1 MSSIDTVIIGAGQA
15 GLALSRLLTDARHDH
30 VVLERGRVGERWR
43 SERWDSLALLTPNW
57 ANRLPFD
64 DEPDEPDAYASSSEF
79 VARLQR
85 YSRSFGAP
93 VHEGTTAT
101 AVERSGSGFD
111 VRTDR
116 GEWRA
121 RNVVVAS
128 GDCAV
133 PAVPWFA
140 GSAPAAVEQLHA
152 SSLSRAGLAGHP
164 VACWWS
170 APDRAVTRSPTSFA
184 RAGRRVVLAVG
195 RHARIVRRYRG
206 RDVWAW
212 LDALGE
218 LSRTLDDLPR
228 HARSRPR
235 PGPAARRPRGRPN
248 GRPRRARGGRRAL
261 GRTPRGLRRAATR
274 CSNPGWRRASRTP
287 TRVSAACSAAST
299 TTSIHVST
307 RRRLR
312 PASTSRPFRR
322 LPRAHDRPRGR
333 GHLDDRLG
341 DGVPAPLP
349 VAADPRG
356 HRQRR
361 RHPPRPGRTA
371 VPGLFVLGMRWQYRM
386 TSHQIGGV
394 GADAAFLAEQIAPGA
409 DGRRVLRAAA

>member
-15 GLALSRLLTDARHDH
+15 GLALSRLLTDAGHDH

-57 ANRLPFD
+57 ANRLPYD
-64 DEPDEPDAYASSSEF
+64 DEPDDPDAYASSSEF

-101 AVERSGSGFD
+101 AVERAGDGFH

-133 PAVPWFA
+133 PAMPWFA
-140 GSAPAAVEQLHA
+140 SSAPAPVEQLHA
-152 SSLSRAGLAGHP
+152 SRYRAPASLAPGGVLVVGAGPSGHQI
-164 VACWWS
+164 A
-170 APDRAVTRSPTSFA
+170 DELA
-184 RAGRRVVLAVG
+184 RAGRRVALAVG

-206 RDVWAW
+206 RDMWAW

-218 LSRTLDDLPR
+218 LSRSLDDLPR

-235 PGPAARRPRGRPN
+235 PALPLDGRE
-248 GRPRRARGGRRAL
+248 GGRTVDLGVLAEAGVRIVGRLEGFAGSHALLGSGLEASIADADARLRRLL
-261 GRTPRGLRRAATR
+261 GRIDDHIDSRVDAHAFAPREHVAPIQAPSPVRTIDLVAEGISTIVWAT
-274 CSNPGWRRASRTP
+274 G
-287 TRVSAACSAAST
+287 
-299 TTSIHVST
+299 
-307 RRRLR
+307 
-312 PASTSRPFRR
+312 FRR
-322 LPRAHDRPRGR
+322 HYPWLRIPEVIDSDGGIRHDR
-333 GHLDDRLG
+333 
-341 DGVPAPLP
+341 
-349 VAADPRG
+349 
-356 HRQRR
+356 
-361 RHPPRPGRTA
+361 GRTA

-409 DGRRVLRAAA
+409 DGRRALRAAA